1 MRRAAAIL
9 AASLAILAPGMGRA
23 APPVETPA
31 APMACGGSE
40 PFWSLTL
47 DAEGNAKFSDGDGR
61 EIASRYTM
69 LPSRNTTLMTSA
81 SFADGSIRAVITNN
95 SCVES
100 MSDANDDDPYEIA
113 IFYDGKL
120 LSGCCNP
127 G

>member
-1 MRRAAAIL
+1 MRFAAAIL
-9 AASLAILAPGMGRA
+9 AASFTVLAPGMGWA
-23 APPVETPA
+23 APPAETPA
-31 APMACGGSE
+31 APLACGGSE

-47 DAEGNAKFSDGDGR
+47 DSTGNARFSDGDGR
-61 EIASRYTM
+61 QIASRYTM

-100 MSDANDDDPYEIA
+100 MSDADNDDPYEIA
-113 IFYDGKL
+113 IFYDGSL

>member
-1 MRRAAAIL
+1 MRAAATIL
-9 AASLAILAPGMGRA
+9 AAGVALLAAGSVQA
-23 APPVETPA
+23 AAPVETPA
-31 APMACGGSE
+31 APLACGGSE

-47 DAEGNAKFSDGDGR
+47 DAKGNARFSDGDGR

-69 LPSRNTTLMTSA
+69 QTSRNTTLMTSA

-113 IFYDGKL
+113 VFYNGSL